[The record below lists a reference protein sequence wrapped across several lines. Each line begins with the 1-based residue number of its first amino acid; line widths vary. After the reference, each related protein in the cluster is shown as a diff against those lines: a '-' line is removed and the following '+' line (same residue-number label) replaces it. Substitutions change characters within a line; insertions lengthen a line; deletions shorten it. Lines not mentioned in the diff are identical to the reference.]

1 MDTQTFGGWYV
12 LKTKPRQ
19 EDRALENLNRQGFK
33 CFGPKLNVERIVRG
47 KRSLRTEPLFP
58 GYVFVQSDELAE
70 QFYKLRST
78 YGVHSLVRFG
88 DRIPKL
94 PQSWIDSIRGME
106 ASAEALVFD
115 RQNVR
120 PNERHKCFAICKTAS
135 LIHQIVQKCTQE
147 TWVRC
152 EQYASRAIY
161 VRQQAWVQSC

>member
-70 QFYKLRST
+70 KFYKMRST

-94 PQSWIDSIRGME
+94 PQSWIDTFKGKD
-106 ASAEALVFD
+106 ALAETRAPKIGDQVEI
-115 RQNVR
+115 
-120 PNERHKCFAICKTAS
+120 NEGPFKGFMAKVIGLDGESRCFVLLEWMQKEVKAS
-135 LIHQIVQKCTQE
+135 LSYNELRLH
-147 TWVRC
+147 
-152 EQYASRAIY
+152 
-161 VRQQAWVQSC
+161 

>member
-94 PQSWIDSIRGME
+94 PQSWIDTFKGKD
-106 ASAEALVFD
+106 ALAETQAPKIGDQVEI
-115 RQNVR
+115 
-120 PNERHKCFAICKTAS
+120 NEGPFKGFMAKVIGLDGESRCFVLLEWMQKEVKAS
-135 LIHQIVQKCTQE
+135 LSYNELQLH
-147 TWVRC
+147 
-152 EQYASRAIY
+152 
-161 VRQQAWVQSC
+161 

>member
-58 GYVFVQSDELAE
+58 GYVFVQSDQLAE

-88 DRIPKL
+88 DRIPTI
-94 PQSWIDSIRGME
+94 PQSWIDTFKGKD
-106 ASAEALVFD
+106 ALAETRAPKIGDQVEI
-115 RQNVR
+115 
-120 PNERHKCFAICKTAS
+120 NEGPFKGFMAKVIDLDGESRCFVLLEWMQKEVKAS
-135 LIHQIVQKCTQE
+135 LSYNELQLH
-147 TWVRC
+147 
-152 EQYASRAIY
+152 
-161 VRQQAWVQSC
+161 